1 MAYDNN
7 NSGMLS
13 RNDRKT
19 QETHPDFTGV
29 ATIDG
34 RDYWISGWPKEGREG
49 SKMAGRRYFKLIFKA
64 KDVQPQQAAPE
75 PVQAAVF
82 DDDIPF

>member
-1 MAYDNN
+1 MAYDNS

-19 QETHPDFTGV
+19 QDNHPDFTGV

-34 RDYWISGWPKEGREG
+34 RDYWISGWTKEGREG
-49 SKMAGRRYFKLIFKA
+49 SKMQGRRYFSLSFKPKDEQRQAPPA
-64 KDVQPQQAAPE
+64 KRQSEPE
-75 PVQAAVF
+75 Y
-82 DDDIPF
+82 DDEIPF